1 MALNPVTGIDDDG
14 YYVIEYPNGA
24 LHVERDY
31 KKKKDYIAK
40 FNTFEEASSK
50 LKGMRDRLWHY
61 EGGTIDAEVK
71 RKYD

>member
-1 MALNPVTGIDDDG
+1 MAINPISGIDDGG
-14 YYVIEYPNGA
+14 YYVIEYPDGG
-24 LHVERDY
+24 LHLKTNY
-31 KKKKDYIAK
+31 KENKSYIAK
-40 FNTFEEASSK
+40 YDTFDEASSV